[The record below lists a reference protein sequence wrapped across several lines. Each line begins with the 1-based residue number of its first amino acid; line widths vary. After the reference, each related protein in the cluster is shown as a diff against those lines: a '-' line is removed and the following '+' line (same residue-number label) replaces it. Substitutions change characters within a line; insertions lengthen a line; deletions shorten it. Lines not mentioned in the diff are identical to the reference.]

1 MGHGRRREKRS
12 RIDPRR
18 HRQLITQ
25 IYVPIVHCLSRPG
38 AVHGPSNH
46 SPPLGRERFDGR
58 PSLSPQRRR
67 RRKDREDDRV
77 DDENEED
84 DNGRA
89 SGGKRH
95 ARIGWNRPATE
106 KGTQGGP
113 PMHAELRPL
122 PASLFPS
129 LSRSLPSS
137 TLPEPHPGYRPRPQR
152 AGMRIMLVAH
162 MIRGAFEYPSL
173 LSIAISI
180 SFERST

>member
-1 MGHGRRREKRS
+1 MSPLSIVSLGLEQSTALPTTALRS
-12 RIDPRR
+12 AVNDSMEDP
-18 HRQLITQ
+18 L
-25 IYVPIVHCLSRPG
+25 
-38 AVHGPSNH
+38 
-46 SPPLGRERFDGR
+46 
-58 PSLSPQRRR
+58 SLSQRRR

-122 PASLFPS
+122 PASLFSS

-152 AGMRIMLVAH
+152 AGMRVMLVAH
-162 MIRGAFEYPSL
+162 MMRGAFEYPSL

>member
-1 MGHGRRREKRS
+1 MSPLSIVSLGLEQSTALPTTALRS
-12 RIDPRR
+12 AVNDSMEDP
-18 HRQLITQ
+18 L
-25 IYVPIVHCLSRPG
+25 
-38 AVHGPSNH
+38 
-46 SPPLGRERFDGR
+46 
-58 PSLSPQRRR
+58 SLSQRRR

-122 PASLFPS
+122 PASLFSS

>member
-1 MGHGRRREKRS
+1 MSPLSIVSLGLEQSTALPTTALRS
-12 RIDPRR
+12 AVNDSMEDP
-18 HRQLITQ
+18 L
-25 IYVPIVHCLSRPG
+25 
-38 AVHGPSNH
+38 
-46 SPPLGRERFDGR
+46 
-58 PSLSPQRRR
+58 SLSQRRR

-129 LSRSLPSS
+129 LSRSLPSFTPGTPSRISSSSS
-137 TLPEPHPGYRPRPQR
+137 TCRNANNARCAYDTRSFRVSIPPLDRDFD
-152 AGMRIMLVAH
+152 LVREIH
-162 MIRGAFEYPSL
+162 LKEF
-173 LSIAISI
+173 
-180 SFERST
+180 

>member
-58 PSLSPQRRR
+58 PSLSLKEEGEERIARMTASTTR
-67 RRKDREDDRV
+67 TRK
-77 DDENEED
+77 
-84 DNGRA
+84 
-89 SGGKRH
+89 
-95 ARIGWNRPATE
+95 T
-106 KGTQGGP
+106 TTGGP
-113 PMHAELRPL
+113 REAKGMRGSVGIGPL
-122 PASLFPS
+122 PRRGPRADHRCTPS
-129 LSRSLPSS
+129 SARFQHPFSLPFLAPFPPS
-137 TLPEPHPGYRPRPQR
+137 LPEPHPGYRPRPQR
-152 AGMRIMLVAH
+152 AGMRVMLVAH

>member
-1 MGHGRRREKRS
+1 MSPLSIVSLGLEQSTALPTTALRS
-12 RIDPRR
+12 AVNDSMEDP
-18 HRQLITQ
+18 L
-25 IYVPIVHCLSRPG
+25 
-38 AVHGPSNH
+38 
-46 SPPLGRERFDGR
+46 
-58 PSLSPQRRR
+58 SLSQRRR

-152 AGMRIMLVAH
+152 AGMRVMLVAH
-162 MIRGAFEYPSL
+162 MMRGAFEYPSL

>member
-1 MGHGRRREKRS
+1 MSPLSIVSLGLEQSTALPTTALRS
-12 RIDPRR
+12 
-18 HRQLITQ
+18 
-25 IYVPIVHCLSRPG
+25 
-38 AVHGPSNH
+38 AVNDSMED
-46 SPPLGRERFDGR
+46 LL
-58 PSLSPQRRR
+58 SLSQRRR

-152 AGMRIMLVAH
+152 AGMRVMLVAH